1 MDELTIVLIE
11 DRCHDG
17 GFALSREPR
26 KAKQKNARG
35 RKPLPVHQFP
45 EVLVTRD
52 EERLFPPSVLEDP
65 GVVDTGGE
73 LGDIR
78 NVVPIG
84 PKPLD
89 DVQIDPFVRDELHAA
104 SSGVG

>member
-1 MDELTIVLIE
+1 MVIE

-17 GFALSREPR
+17 GFALSGEPG

-35 RKPLPVHQFP
+35 RQPLPVHQFP
-45 EVLVTRD
+45 EVLVARD
-52 EERLFPPSVLEDP
+52 EESVFPPCVLEDP

-78 NVVPIG
+78 YVVPVG
-84 PKPLD
+84 SKALD